1 MKRQKKRKKKR
12 NATHKLLSPCMTSL
26 FPFNVLGSNLDLL
39 PNREVIK
46 QGQQAALGPLF
57 TGTQWWRP
65 LGGNLCS
72 LSHLYYEQCAG
83 SSLGCA
89 WALL

>member
-1 MKRQKKRKKKR
+1 MPHV
-12 NATHKLLSPCMTSL
+12 NCL
-26 FPFNVLGSNLDLL
+26 FPFNVLGNNWNLL

-65 LGGNLCS
+65 LGGSLCS
-72 LSHLYYEQCAG
+72 LSHLCYEQCAG
-83 SSLGCA
+83 SSLSCA
-89 WALL
+89 WAQL